1 MADKNKMEV
10 NIVPQVD
17 KQALKKA
24 GKELEQFAYTLEE
37 ATWTNS
43 KTGKSGKMPVVK
55 SDRFTGL
62 LNARGNGYVLPGEG
76 LTARDL
82 INMYNNN
89 LNYFPQK
96 INNRNYSKNKNQP
109 KKINIKNI
117 KDNTIKSLNDVEYFL
132 NNFSN
137 TLKYIKLI
145 NLLK

>member
-1 MADKNKMEV
+1 
-10 NIVPQVD
+10 
-17 KQALKKA
+17 
-24 GKELEQFAYTLEE
+24 
-37 ATWTNS
+37 
-43 KTGKSGKMPVVK
+43 
-55 SDRFTGL
+55 
-62 LNARGNGYVLPGEG
+62 
-76 LTARDL
+76 
-82 INMYNNN
+82 MYNNN

-109 KKINIKNI
+109 KKINIKKI